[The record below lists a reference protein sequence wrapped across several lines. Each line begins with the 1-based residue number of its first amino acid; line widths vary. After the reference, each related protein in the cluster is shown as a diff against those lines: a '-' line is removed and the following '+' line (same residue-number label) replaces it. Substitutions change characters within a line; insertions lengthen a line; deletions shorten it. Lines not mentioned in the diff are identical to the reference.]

1 MEYLLTDRGRRE
13 LEALLTGHS
22 LFAFDFDGTLAKIVR
37 DRHTA
42 QLGRPI
48 RLWLGELAKRAPTAI
63 ISGRSVED
71 LRTRVGNTVPYLI
84 GNHGLEGLHVTQQ
97 VVQQARDTCKGWK
110 QLIEE
115 RFATELTRCGVF
127 VEDKSYSLSFHYRNA
142 GRKAEARTLVFHV
155 LAELSPLPR
164 IVLGKAV
171 VNVVPAAAPHKGA
184 ALLELMYQLNC
195 AAALYIGDDDTDED
209 VFSLPDTRILTVRIG
224 KKKSS
229 AARFFLK
236 KQTEITEVLRSIVKI
251 GDRNTRVRRVRHE
264 PGHAHTTTGVGSPA
278 GSPWPPSMIPTS
290 AFAAPK
296 MRRLNRRRG

>member
-1 MEYLLTDRGRRE
+1 MEYLLTDRGRSE
-13 LEALLTGHS
+13 LEALLTVHS

-63 ISGRSVED
+63 ISGRSMED

-97 VVQQARDTCKGWK
+97 VVQQAQNTCRGWK

-115 RFATELTRCGVF
+115 RFGTELTRCGVF

-142 GRKAEARTLVFHV
+142 GQKDDARALVFHV
-155 LAELSPLPR
+155 LAELSPSPR

-184 ALLELMYQLNC
+184 ALLELMHQLNC
-195 AAALYIGDDDTDED
+195 TAALYIGDDDTDED
-209 VFSLPDTRILTVRIG
+209 VFSLPGTRILTVRIG
-224 KKKSS
+224 KNRISG
-229 AARFFLK
+229 ARFFLK
-236 KQTEITEVLRSIVKI
+236 RQSEITEVLRSLVKT
-251 GDRNTRVRRVRHE
+251 GDRNARVRGGRHE
-264 PGHAHTTTGVGSPA
+264 PGLAQTTTWVG
-278 GSPWPPSMIPTS
+278 
-290 AFAAPK
+290 
-296 MRRLNRRRG
+296 

>member
-1 MEYLLTDRGRRE
+1 MEYLLTDRGRSE
-13 LEALLTGHS
+13 LEALLTVHS

-97 VVQQARDTCKGWK
+97 VVQQARNTCKGWK

-115 RFATELTRCGVF
+115 RFGTELTRCGVF

-142 GRKAEARTLVFHV
+142 GRKDDARVLVFQV

-195 AAALYIGDDDTDED
+195 TAALYIGDDDTDED

-224 KKKSS
+224 KNKIS

-236 KQTEITEVLRSIVKI
+236 RQTEITEVLRSIVKI
-251 GDRNTRVRRVRHE
+251 GDRNTCVRRGRHE
-264 PGHAHTTTGVGSPA
+264 PGLAQTTTWVG
-278 GSPWPPSMIPTS
+278 
-290 AFAAPK
+290 
-296 MRRLNRRRG
+296 

>member
-1 MEYLLTDRGRRE
+1 MEYLLTDRGRSE
-13 LEALLTGHS
+13 LEALLTVHS

-63 ISGRSVED
+63 ISGRSMED

-97 VVQQARDTCKGWK
+97 VVRQAQNTCRGWK

-115 RFATELTRCGVF
+115 RFGTELTRCGVF

-142 GRKAEARTLVFHV
+142 GQKDDARALVFHV
-155 LAELSPLPR
+155 LAELSPPPR

-195 AAALYIGDDDTDED
+195 TAALYIGDDDTDED
-209 VFSLPDTRILTVRIG
+209 VFSLPGTRILTVRIG
-224 KKKSS
+224 KNRIS

-236 KQTEITEVLRSIVKI
+236 RQSEITEVLRSLVKT
-251 GDRNTRVRRVRHE
+251 GDRNARIRGGRHE
-264 PGHAHTTTGVGSPA
+264 PGLAQTTTWVG
-278 GSPWPPSMIPTS
+278 
-290 AFAAPK
+290 
-296 MRRLNRRRG
+296 

>member
-1 MEYLLTDRGRRE
+1 MEYLLTDRGRSE
-13 LEALLTGHS
+13 LEALLTVPS

-37 DRHTA
+37 DCHTA

-71 LRTRVGNTVPYLI
+71 LRARVGNTVPYLI

-97 VVQQARDTCKGWK
+97 VVQQARDTCRGWK

-115 RFATELTRCGVF
+115 RFGTELTRCGVF

-142 GRKAEARTLVFHV
+142 GRKDAARALVFHV

-195 AAALYIGDDDTDED
+195 TASLYIGDDDTDED

-224 KKKSS
+224 KNKIS

-236 KQTEITEVLRSIVKI
+236 RQREITEVLRSIVKT
-251 GDRNTRVRRVRHE
+251 GDRNTRVLEGRHE
-264 PGHAHTTTGVGSPA
+264 PGLAQTTTGA
-278 GSPWPPSMIPTS
+278 G
-290 AFAAPK
+290 
-296 MRRLNRRRG
+296 

>member
-1 MEYLLTDRGRRE
+1 MEYLLTDRGRSE
-13 LEALLTGHS
+13 LEALLTVHS

-63 ISGRSVED
+63 ISGRSIED

-97 VVQQARDTCKGWK
+97 VVRQARDTCRGWK

-115 RFATELTRCGVF
+115 RFGTELTRCGVF

-142 GRKAEARTLVFHV
+142 GQKDDARALVFHV
-155 LAELSPLPR
+155 LAELSPPPR

-184 ALLELMYQLNC
+184 ALLELMHQLNC
-195 AAALYIGDDDTDED
+195 TAALYIGDDDTDED
-209 VFSLPDTRILTVRIG
+209 VFSLPGTRILTVRIG
-224 KKKSS
+224 RNRISG
-229 AARFFLK
+229 ARFFLK
-236 KQTEITEVLRSIVKI
+236 RQSEITEVLRSLVKT
-251 GDRNTRVRRVRHE
+251 GDRNARVRGGRHE
-264 PGHAHTTTGVGSPA
+264 PGLAQTTTWVG
-278 GSPWPPSMIPTS
+278 
-290 AFAAPK
+290 
-296 MRRLNRRRG
+296 

>member
-1 MEYLLTDRGRRE
+1 MEYLLTDRGRTE
-13 LEALLTGHS
+13 LEALLTVHA

-63 ISGRSVED
+63 ISGRSIED

-97 VVQQARDTCKGWK
+97 VVQQARETCRGWK

-115 RFATELTRCGVF
+115 RFGTELTRYGVF

-142 GRKAEARTLVFHV
+142 GQKDDARALVFHV
-155 LAELSPLPR
+155 LAELSPSPR

-184 ALLELMYQLNC
+184 ALLELMHQLNC
-195 AAALYIGDDDTDED
+195 TAALYIGDDDTDED
-209 VFSLPDTRILTVRIG
+209 VFSLPGTRILTVRIG
-224 KKKSS
+224 KNRISG
-229 AARFFLK
+229 ARFFLK
-236 KQTEITEVLRSIVKI
+236 RQSEITEVLRSIVKT
-251 GDRNTRVRRVRHE
+251 GDRNARVRGGRHE
-264 PGHAHTTTGVGSPA
+264 PGLAQTTTWVG
-278 GSPWPPSMIPTS
+278 
-290 AFAAPK
+290 
-296 MRRLNRRRG
+296 

>member
-1 MEYLLTDRGRRE
+1 MKYLLTDRARSE
-13 LEALLTGHS
+13 LKALVKVHS
-22 LFAFDFDGTLAKIVR
+22 LFAFDFDGTLAKIVC

-48 RLWLGELAKRAPTAI
+48 RFWLGELAKRVPTAI

-71 LRTRVGNTVPYLI
+71 LRARVGNTVPYLI

-97 VVQQARDTCKGWK
+97 VMQQARDTCRGWK
-110 QLIEE
+110 QLIVE
-115 RFATELTRCGVF
+115 RFGIELTRCGVF

-142 GRKAEARTLVFHV
+142 GRKDNARALVFHV

-195 AAALYIGDDDTDED
+195 TAALYIGDDDTDED

-224 KKKSS
+224 KKKLS

-236 KQTEITEVLRSIVKI
+236 KQTEITEVLRFIVKT
-251 GDRNTRVRRVRHE
+251 GDRNTRVRRGPHE
-264 PGHAHTTTGVGSPA
+264 PGLAQTTTWVG
-278 GSPWPPSMIPTS
+278 
-290 AFAAPK
+290 
-296 MRRLNRRRG
+296 

>member
-1 MEYLLTDRGRRE
+1 MEYLLTDRGKSE
-13 LEALLTGHS
+13 LKALLTVPS

-48 RLWLGELAKRAPTAI
+48 RIWLGELAKCAPTAI

-71 LRTRVGNTVPYLI
+71 LRTRIGNTVPYLI

-115 RFATELTRCGVF
+115 RFGTELTRCGVF

-142 GRKAEARTLVFHV
+142 GQKDDARALVFQV

-171 VNVVPAAAPHKGA
+171 VNVVPASAPHKGA
-184 ALLELMYQLNC
+184 ALLELMHQLNC
-195 AAALYIGDDDTDED
+195 TAALYIGDDDTDED
-209 VFSLPDTRILTVRIG
+209 VMKDSLREEIKRVLKSLSPREAEIVNAYFGLDGENGVTIEQIGQKYDLTKERIRQIKERAIKRLQKARY
-224 KKKSS
+224 SS
-229 AARFFLK
+229 ALK
-236 KQTEITEVLRSIVKI
+236 AYL
-251 GDRNTRVRRVRHE
+251 G
-264 PGHAHTTTGVGSPA
+264 
-278 GSPWPPSMIPTS
+278 
-290 AFAAPK
+290 
-296 MRRLNRRRG
+296 